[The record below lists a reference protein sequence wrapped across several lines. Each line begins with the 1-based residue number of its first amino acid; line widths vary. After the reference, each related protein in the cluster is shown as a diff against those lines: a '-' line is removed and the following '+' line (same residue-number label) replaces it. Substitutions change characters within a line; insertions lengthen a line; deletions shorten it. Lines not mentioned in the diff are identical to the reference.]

1 MPNPVKDVT
10 FPESEPES
18 LAELRGLCARM
29 SPHWTGGSGSAGH
42 AQAAAAVSPARI
54 RGVSVPA
61 GSARLIDG
69 MSEYGD

>member
-10 FPESEPES
+10 FTENEPES

-29 SPHWTGGSGSAGH
+29 SPHWTGAPGTG
-42 AQAAAAVSPARI
+42 QPAAAVPPSLI

>member
-1 MPNPVKDVT
+1 MPNSVKDVT
-10 FPESEPES
+10 FTEYEPES

-29 SPHWTGGSGSAGH
+29 SPHWTGSTGQG
-42 AQAAAAVSPARI
+42 QAAAPVSPARI

-69 MSEYGD
+69 MAQYGG

>member
-10 FPESEPES
+10 FSDSEPES

-29 SPHWTGGSGSAGH
+29 SPHWTGGTGQR
-42 AQAAAAVSPARI
+42 QAAAVVPPSWI

-61 GSARLIDG
+61 GAPRLIDG